1 VIRIRYSSEL
11 QPGLNGKAVRVGDT
25 TFVYLLPGLTPAQR
39 TATLR
44 RLRQHGRMG
53 LSPELPAI
61 SLCAAVIASRI
72 ATTFGNARA
81 IVRVHPAGSTVPVV
95 VVSAAVI
102 GFLLVST
109 VSIKIIHTPLTTG
122 SGDIGAAHA
131 NAPTPGTGA
140 ASSHGGL
147 PPGSA
152 VPVSRSPGSNEAG
165 TPTGGTGNSA
175 TSPAAP
181 APTSSGGVPLT
192 STTATWP
199 PPGQPSPPAT
209 PGPSPAASATAGS
222 SPSAS
227 PSPAPGGGPPAVT
240 GTTVCVKLGPFGI
253 CL

>member
-1 VIRIRYSSEL
+1 MIRIRYSSEL

-61 SLCAAVIASRI
+61 SLCAALIASRI

-81 IVRVHPAGSTVPVV
+81 IVRVHPAGSTVPVA

-165 TPTGGTGNSA
+165 TPTGGTGNPA
-175 TSPAAP
+175 TSP

-227 PSPAPGGGPPAVT
+227 PSPAGGPPTVT
-240 GTTVCVKLGPFGI
+240 GTTVCVRLGPFGI